1 MSYSYQQSRPLH
13 PQLPKALNRRVVA
26 VVAAIIAGIILL
38 STGFYTIAA
47 DEVGIVLRFG
57 RYARTVEPGLHLKI
71 PFGMEKVIPVPTQR
85 KLKEEFGFRTIEAG
99 VRTQFATRGY
109 EEETLMLTGDLN
121 IGTVEWIV
129 QYQIKDPLKFLFS
142 VRNVRDTLR
151 AASEAVMREIVGDR
165 SVNEVLTTGRTEAGV
180 AATMALQEVMD
191 QYETGVDILFVQPQT
206 ITPPDPVKPSFNEV
220 NQSEQERARL
230 INEAESEYQEAIPRA
245 RGEAQQMIET
255 AAGYAMERV
264 NEAKGDSKRFTAVYQ
279 EYVKAKDVT
288 RRRLYLETMREILP
302 KVGRK
307 IVIDEKAK
315 NVLPLLE
322 LSGKGV
328 AK

>member
-1 MSYSYQQSRPLH
+1 
-13 PQLPKALNRRVVA
+13 
-26 VVAAIIAGIILL
+26 
-38 STGFYTIAA
+38 
-47 DEVGIVLRFG
+47 
-57 RYARTVEPGLHLKI
+57 VEPGLHLKF
-71 PFGMEKVIPVPTQR
+71 PFGVERVYPVPTQR
-85 KLKEEFGFRTIEAG
+85 KLKEEFGFRTVEAG

-121 IGTVEWIV
+121 IASVEWIV
-129 QYQIKDPLKFLFS
+129 QYQIKDPVKYLFR

-151 AASEAVMREIVGDR
+151 AASEAVMREVIGDR
-165 SVNEVLTTGRTEAGV
+165 SVNEVLTTGRIEVGV
-180 AATMALQEVMD
+180 AATTALQTVMN
-191 QYETGVDILFVQPQT
+191 QYETGVDILLVQPQT

-220 NQSEQERARL
+220 NQAEQESKRL

-245 RGEAQQMIET
+245 RGEAQQLIQT
-255 AAGYAMERV
+255 AEGYAAERV
-264 NEAKGDSKRFTAVYQ
+264 NRAKGDGKRFVAIYQ
-279 EYVKAKDVT
+279 EYIKAKDVT

-328 AK
+328 RK